1 MPHYEADEP
10 VQLLAKAGHGV
21 MNVAR
26 DNDKRRLC
34 PRPTE
39 SKKAS
44 EMSTTLAS
52 VTTAEP
58 AADTPGLSAA
68 RATLARALRSRND
81 ADAALSEAVKAQ
93 KAAEQLVGTPD
104 KIRARIIELERKTAG
119 AVEPWGTAGGVG
131 QPTLPHAEE
140 LDELR
145 RQLAEAERTA
155 DAARLSM
162 PALNIKIRKARILSS
177 DAIAAVRLAI
187 VSVLADEAQSII
199 ADIRRLDQ
207 ESARCRALLEAAI
220 RHLDRTMAHHRL
232 PDAGIVVQR
241 LQLSVPAHNGPT
253 EASIAA
259 AVPKWY
265 EFSERFFAAEHG
277 DLDERDL
284 DAFGVRRLRTDV
296 HGAE

>member
-1 MPHYEADEP
+1 
-10 VQLLAKAGHGV
+10 
-21 MNVAR
+21 
-26 DNDKRRLC
+26 
-34 PRPTE
+34 
-39 SKKAS
+39 
-44 EMSTTLAS
+44 MSTTPAV
-52 VTTAEP
+52 VTTVEP
-58 AADTPGLSAA
+58 AAETPALSAA
-68 RATLARALRSRND
+68 RAALARARRSRND

-119 AVEPWGTAGGVG
+119 AVEPWAMAGGVG

-145 RQLAEAERTA
+145 RQLAEAERTE

-207 ESARCRALLEAAI
+207 ESARCRGLLEAAI
-220 RHLDRTMAHHRL
+220 RHLDRTMAQHRL
-232 PDAGIVVQR
+232 LDAGIVAQR
-241 LQLSVPAHNGPT
+241 LRLSVPAHNGPT

-265 EFSERFFAAEHG
+265 EFSERLFADEHG

-284 DAFGVRRLRTDV
+284 DACGVRRLRTDV
-296 HGAE
+296 HGAG